1 MAVPGISRG
10 SSSLA
15 AALSDP
21 SPPPSQQP
29 TRTSTP
35 TPTLAPPT
43 ITLPPQQNIGHLSV
57 HTQNVTVN
65 ANPNRPAHQIQQR
78 PPLPRMGSIGYESP
92 DEFEPPHY
100 NPAPGQGGFSSYYR
114 NRPGYHGNGPTSTS
128 TSTVYTH
135 AQHLE
140 FSAPDSLE
148 GMMNRAG
155 AGEAKYRNGK
165 VSIKDRICCVQW
177 NWFTMTMA
185 TGGVAN
191 VLHSI
196 PYESHW
202 LTGIG
207 LFFYFLNICLFIL
220 NCVLISLRFHWRP
233 GSFVE
238 SFTDQMESLF
248 ISSIIVSMATIL
260 ITTAQY
266 GVPHV
271 GPWLLSLLEALFW
284 VYLGLSTV
292 SSAGLYLTLWS
303 TQVFPIHTMT
313 PVWVFPA
320 YPLLLTAPMAA
331 NLIFSASI
339 SNRIS
344 NLHPIAISL
353 ASLTTQG
360 TGFLIAFMISA
371 SFLYRLMTQKLP
383 RDHQRPGV
391 FISIGPAGFTAAG
404 LVSLGTLAP
413 EIFPSDHTLSAEIL
427 RVMSYMTGLWLWGLS
442 IWFFLVS
449 VGSLWKYVRPEK
461 KENFKFQMT
470 WFSFV
475 FPNTALVTATESI
488 GMALG
493 SEGLKIFG
501 CVLAGGIVIVWG
513 LVVARMI
520 VCLWRRELLWPKD
533 GEGRRGHQQE
543 QGQETD

>member
-1 MAVPGISRG
+1 MAIPRVASGSPGPAGFLSNN
-10 SSSLA
+10 SS
-15 AALSDP
+15 P
-21 SPPPSQQP
+21 SSPQPTPPPPSQQNQ
-29 TRTSTP
+29 
-35 TPTLAPPT
+35 L
-43 ITLPPQQNIGHLSV
+43 PQQNIGHLSV
-57 HTQNVTVN
+57 HTQNVNVN
-65 ANPNRPAHQIQQR
+65 TSSQRSPHQLQQR

-92 DEFEPPHY
+92 DEFEPPNY

-114 NRPGYHGNGPTSTS
+114 NRQGGHGRSGTSTP
-128 TSTVYTH
+128 H
-135 AQHLE
+135 LLE
-140 FSAPDSLE
+140 FSTPDSLE
-148 GMMNRAG
+148 GMMNQAVNNI
-155 AGEAKYRNGK
+155 KYGNGK

-185 TGGVAN
+185 TGGIAN

-196 PYESHW
+196 PYESRW

-207 LFFYFLNICLFIL
+207 LAFYFLNICLFIL

-248 ISSIIVSMATIL
+248 ISALIVSLATIL

-266 GVPHV
+266 GIPHV
-271 GPWLLSLLEALFW
+271 GDWLLSLLEALFW

-331 NLIFSASI
+331 NLISAAAESD
-339 SNRIS
+339 RITLL
-344 NLHPIAISL
+344 NPIAISL

-391 FISIGPAGFTAAG
+391 FISIGPSGFTAAG
-404 LVSLGTLAP
+404 LVSLGGLASD
-413 EIFPSDHTLSAEIL
+413 IFPPNHTLSADIL
-427 RVMSYMTGLWLWGLS
+427 KVMAYMTGLWLWGLS

-475 FPNTALVTATESI
+475 FPNTALVTATEAI
-488 GMALG
+488 GIQLG

-501 CVLAGGIVIVWG
+501 CVLAAGIVVVWG
-513 LVVARMI
+513 LVVGRM
-520 VCLWRRELLWPKD
+520 VGCLWKRELLWPKE
-533 GEGRRGHQQE
+533 GERRMNRQE

>member
-1 MAVPGISRG
+1 MSIPLMIGNLFETVLFLTALVNISDAMAVPRVSGGSPG
-10 SSSLA
+10 PAATLMNTSDSSSPRP
-15 AALSDP
+15 P
-21 SPPPSQQP
+21 SERPTPPPPSQQQQQP
-29 TRTSTP
+29 
-35 TPTLAPPT
+35 
-43 ITLPPQQNIGHLSV
+43 PPQQNIHLSI
-57 HTQNVTVN
+57 HTQNVSVN
-65 ANPNRPAHQIQQR
+65 TNSQRPAHQLQQR
-78 PPLPRMGSIGYESP
+78 PPLPRMGSVGYESP
-92 DEFEPPHY
+92 DEFEPPCY
-100 NPAPGQGGFSSYYR
+100 NPAPGQGGYHSCYSR
-114 NRPGYHGNGPTSTS
+114 NRGPGYGNGASTS
-128 TSTVYTH
+128 TATVYTH

-148 GMMNRAG
+148 GMMSRAG
-155 AGEAKYRNGK
+155 RAGNVKYGNGK
-165 VSIKDRICCVQW
+165 VGIRDRICCVQW

-185 TGGVAN
+185 TGGIAN

-196 PYESHW
+196 PYESRW

-207 LFFYFLNICLFIL
+207 LFFYFLNICLFIM
-220 NCVLISLRFHWRP
+220 NCVLITLRFHWRP

-248 ISSIIVSMATIL
+248 ISAIIVSMATII

-266 GVPHV
+266 GVPHL
-271 GPWLLSLLEALFW
+271 GDWLLSVLEALFW
-284 VYLGLSTV
+284 VYLVLSTV

-331 NLIFSASI
+331 NLISSASL
-339 SNRIS
+339 SNRITLL
-344 NLHPIAISL
+344 NPIAISL

-391 FISIGPAGFTAAG
+391 FISIGPSGFTAAG
-404 LVSLGTLAP
+404 LVSLGGLAP
-413 EIFPSDHTLSAEIL
+413 QIFPSKHPLSAEIL
-427 RVMSYMTGLWLWGLS
+427 QVLSYMTGLWLWGLS
-442 IWFFLVS
+442 VWFFLVS
-449 VGSLWKYVRPEK
+449 VGSLWKYLRPEK
-461 KENFKFQMT
+461 KEGFKFQMT

-475 FPNTALVTATESI
+475 FPNTALVTATEAI
-488 GMALG
+488 GIQLG

-501 CVLAGGIVIVWG
+501 CVLAGG
-513 LVVARMI
+513 
-520 VCLWRRELLWPKD
+520 
-533 GEGRRGHQQE
+533 
-543 QGQETD
+543 